1 MRLLRRFFA
10 RLLNFVAGSRDDQ
23 RLREEMAEHLA
34 EQTADNLRA
43 GMSAAEAHR
52 KAVVKFGAAEA
63 IREQYHSELG
73 LPFIETLLQDTR
85 YAVRQLA
92 ASPGFAS
99 VAILTIALGIGA
111 TTAIYSVVD
120 ATLLH
125 PLPYPQAEQLVRIED
140 DLPGVGAQEVGM
152 SIPEFR
158 DLQDS
163 GIFQSV
169 SIAGRG
175 ASVNLTG
182 TAQPL
187 RLSFKQVTP
196 NYFSLLGANAQ
207 LGRTFDPHDPTPGY
221 NLEVAISDGLWRREF
236 GADPQI
242 IGKAMRLDNDVYHVI
257 GVMPRGFRDQGSTTE
272 ERNVEL
278 WLGAGFSGL
287 PFQPPQRGLRLH
299 RAVIARLAPGLA
311 VSAAQGRLDALVAS
325 LQKQFPADYPP
336 ETAWR
341 VHLIPLSE
349 SVVGN
354 VRQPLLLMMG
364 AVGLVLLIGCV
375 NVANLLLARASARG
389 REMAVRQALGA
400 ARMRLIRQLLTESL
414 LLSLL
419 GGIAGLAV
427 LFCTRKLLLQM
438 IPASLPRLNDI
449 SINWT
454 VLLFALGVSV
464 LAGAFFGL
472 APALQ
477 AARLDPSDAL
487 RREGRGSKGSKGQT
501 RMLNALVV
509 TEFALSLV
517 LLIAAGLLLRSFW
530 DLFKVQ
536 PGFSA
541 DRVMAVQT
549 WLPGPNDPTTDPY
562 GTAAQESVL
571 LRELLRRSRTLPGV
585 EEAAVGDKSAFPLGH
600 SLGDLEPLHLIRE
613 GLETK
618 VSLAPLV
625 GGTIVSPQYF
635 HLLGIPLLQGRLFT
649 DQDVVNTPEVAI
661 VNQAAA
667 RAYWPGQDPVG
678 KHVHLFLPS
687 TRAASDGDQSASPV
701 WTTIIG
707 VIADARTESLAN
719 AGTPEIYR
727 SVYQHP
733 FRDLSIFL
741 RGQLD
746 PATLPGQARTMVQS
760 VDPGLPVFRA
770 ERLPDVVSGSLAE
783 RRFSMEMILLFALT
797 ALLLAGIGVY
807 GTISYIVTERTRDI
821 GIRIALGAKRA
832 TILRMVLSQ
841 GLALALAGA
850 TVGLVGALVVSHL
863 MAGLLYGVSPSDPLT
878 FIGLTVVL
886 MVVALA
892 ACYFP
897 ARRAMRVDPIVA
909 LREA

>member
-1 MRLLRRFFA
+1 MKALRRFFS
-10 RLLNFVAGSRDDQ
+10 RFWNFAAGRRADQ

-34 EQTADNLRA
+34 QQTADNLRA
-43 GMSAAEAHR
+43 GMPAAEAHR
-52 KAVVKFGAAEA
+52 KAVLKFGAAEA
-63 IREQYHSELG
+63 IREQYHSELS
-73 LPFIETLLQDTR
+73 LPFIETLLQDLR
-85 YAVRQLA
+85 YATRQLA

-152 SIPEFR
+152 SIPELR
-158 DLQDS
+158 DLQSS

-196 NYFSLLGANAQ
+196 NYFSLLGAHAQ

-236 GADPQI
+236 GADPNI

-278 WLGAGFSGL
+278 WLGAGFAGL

-311 VSAAQGRLDALVAS
+311 VPAAQGRLDALVAS

-336 ETAWR
+336 ETAWS

-449 SINWT
+449 SINWS

-477 AARLDPSDAL
+477 AARLDPSHAL
-487 RREGRGSKGSKGQT
+487 RREGRGSKGSKSQT
-501 RMLNALVV
+501 RTLNALVV

-536 PGFSA
+536 PGFSP

-600 SLGDLEPLHLIRE
+600 SFGDLEPLHLIRE

-618 VSLAPLV
+618 ASLAPLV

-635 HLLGIPLLQGRLFT
+635 HLLGIPLLRGRLFN
-649 DQDVVNTPEVAI
+649 DQDVVDTPGVAI

-667 RAYWPGQDPVG
+667 RTYWPGQDPVG
-678 KHVHLFLPS
+678 KHVHLLLPS

-707 VIADARTESLAN
+707 VIADARTESLDN

-733 FRDLSIFL
+733 FRDVSIFL

-746 PATLPGQARTMVQS
+746 PGTLPGEARTMVQS
-760 VDPGLPVFRA
+760 VDAGLPVFGA

-807 GTISYIVTERTRDI
+807 GTISYIVGERTRDI
-821 GIRIALGAKRA
+821 GIRIALGAQRK

-850 TVGLVGALVVSHL
+850 VVGLAGALIVSHL

-886 MVVALA
+886 LIVALA